1 MICKRPVNT
10 ALPLAKK
17 ILLSVISTV
26 LAIACLE
33 CTLRIAGLY
42 MPTGFLVKI
51 PDGRYYTS
59 NQQFLR
65 RFYSGQAA
73 TGKILPFRVAVNK
86 PSNTRRILILGE
98 SAAQGTPEPAFGF
111 ARILQVMLDSSG
123 ADCQVINAAMRGV
136 DSSIILY
143 AMRDLVQLRPDVVIL
158 YIGNNELV
166 GLHGATEGLL
176 QRWLS
181 ALRQKASVL
190 AIGQLAWRIAPRHR
204 DTIQDM
210 AYFRRFRVRAADPRR
225 KAVYRRFRV
234 NIQQI
239 CKLASACN
247 AKVIVCTVAVNLK
260 DCPPFG
266 SLHRNDLGK
275 VESINWQT
283 LYNQAVAVQQ
293 AGRIDKAIEL
303 YQSAL
308 RIDDQYAELHFRL
321 AGSLIQAGQLQA
333 AQRHLQLACDLDA
346 LGFRADGQINSGIRD
361 LASKYQDGPI
371 VLVDL
376 AKAFADAYEGMP
388 GQECFHD
395 HVHLNL
401 DGDYLVASRLLPVIQ
416 ELLGIQKSQILS
428 KDYCSER
435 LAFNTFAALQIEAG
449 MVQTISRPPFL
460 DQLDHHRR
468 YTARARKVQA
478 QLDELIPSQLG
489 DAALA
494 YQMALSR
501 DPSDWYI
508 HRLYA
513 FLAIWQQDVDT
524 ALKHLDCALR
534 LMPEYL
540 PTIIQYAD
548 ICAQAGRRQE
558 AIRHYRRALSL
569 DPFNRQLRQA
579 LASIAGR

>member
-1 MICKRPVNT
+1 MCV
-10 ALPLAKK
+10 
-17 ILLSVISTV
+17 
-26 LAIACLE
+26 E
-33 CTLRIAGLY
+33 CTLRLAGVY
-42 MPTGFLVKI
+42 TPTGFLVKT

-65 RFYSGQAA
+65 QFYSGQSA

-111 ARILQVMLDSSG
+111 ARILQVMLDSIG

-136 DSSIILY
+136 DSSIIAY
-143 AMRDLVQLRPDVVIL
+143 AMKDLVRLRPDVVIL

-176 QRWLS
+176 QGWLS
-181 ALRQKASVL
+181 AVRHKASIL
-190 AIGQLAWRIAPRHR
+190 AIGQLAWRIAPGRQ
-204 DTIQDM
+204 DIATDM
-210 AYFRRFRVRAADPRR
+210 AYFRRFRVRATDPRR
-225 KAVYRRFRV
+225 KAVYRRFRA

-239 CKLASACN
+239 CRLASACN
-247 AKVIVCTVAVNLK
+247 AKVIVCTVAVNLR

-266 SLHRNDLGK
+266 SLHRDGLGT
-275 VESINWQT
+275 VESMNWQT
-283 LYNQAVAVQQ
+283 LYNQAIAVQQ

-308 RIDDQYAELHFRL
+308 RIDDQYAELHFSL
-321 AGSLIQAGQLQA
+321 AGCLIQSGKLQA
-333 AQRHLQLACDLDA
+333 AKRHLQLACDLDA
-346 LGFRADGQINSGIRD
+346 LGFRADSQINGCIRD
-361 LASKYQDGPI
+361 LPSSRHDGSI

-401 DGDYLVASRLLPVIQ
+401 DGDYLVATKLLPAVQ
-416 ELLGIQKSQILS
+416 ELLGIQKGQIPS
-428 KDYCSER
+428 KDYCAEQ
-435 LAFNTFAALQIEAG
+435 LAFNRFAALQIEAG

-468 YTARARKVQA
+468 YTTRARKVQA
-478 QLDELIPSQLG
+478 ELDGLTSSQLEQ
-489 DAALA
+489 AAMA
-494 YQMALSR
+494 YQRTLSR
-501 DPSDWYI
+501 DPNDWYI

-513 FLAIWQQDVDT
+513 LLAIWQQDVDT
-524 ALKHLDCALR
+524 ALRHLDCALR
-534 LMPEYL
+534 SCPDHL
-540 PTIIQYAD
+540 PTVIQYAD

-558 AIRHYRRALSL
+558 AMQYYRRALRL
-569 DPFNRQLRQA
+569 DPFNKHVRQA